1 VGVEDVMKR
10 HDALGGKCRKGDE
23 RMSQNGERK
32 RLLAR
37 HGVSLISNHD
47 V

>member
-1 VGVEDVMKR
+1 MGVEDVMKR

-37 HGVSLISNHD
+37 GVSLISNHD

>member
-1 VGVEDVMKR
+1 MGVEDVMKR

-32 RLLAR
+32 STGASWCL
-37 HGVSLISNHD
+37 SDIKP
-47 V
+47 